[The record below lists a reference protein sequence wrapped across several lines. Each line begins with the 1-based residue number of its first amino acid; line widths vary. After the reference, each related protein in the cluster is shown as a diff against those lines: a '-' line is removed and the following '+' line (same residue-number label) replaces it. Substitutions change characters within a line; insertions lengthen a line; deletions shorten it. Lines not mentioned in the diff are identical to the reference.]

1 MMFSKEFEIT
11 TLLMVLLGIDICP
24 TLEDIEGE

>member
-1 MMFSKEFEIT
+1 MFSKEFEIT

-24 TLEDIEGE
+24 ILEDIEEE

>member
-1 MMFSKEFEIT
+1 MFSKEFEIT

-24 TLEDIEGE
+24 TLEDIKED

>member
-11 TLLMVLLGIDICP
+11 TLLMVLLGIDIYP
-24 TLEDIEGE
+24 TLEDIEEE